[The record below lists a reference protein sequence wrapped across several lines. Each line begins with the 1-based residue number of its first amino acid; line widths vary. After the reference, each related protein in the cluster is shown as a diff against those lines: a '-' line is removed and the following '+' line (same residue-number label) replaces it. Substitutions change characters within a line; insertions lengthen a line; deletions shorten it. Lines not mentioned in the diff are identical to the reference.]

1 MDHNKPYDRI
11 ERVNNQIHD
20 ILGGILNK
28 NIDLNYLGFVT
39 FTKIDVS
46 RDLRVAKVFYSIINP
61 TMSMEKVNIE
71 INKHRKPF
79 KKYMG
84 PELSMKHTPDL
95 KFYYDDTFEYTE
107 YVSTIMK
114 NQNSIDENNEKVV
127 VKGKGRHD
135 PCVVPRAVPIV
146 EAMAANVIVDLYLQS
161 KTIK

>member
-28 NIDLNYLGFVT
+28 NIDLKYLGFIT

-46 RDLRVAKVFYSIINP
+46 RDLRLAKVFYSVINP
-61 TMSMEKVNIE
+61 TMSIDKLNIE

-79 KKYMG
+79 KKYMS

-107 YVSTIMK
+107 YVSSLLK
-114 NQNSIDENNEKVV
+114 NIDISDN
-127 VKGKGRHD
+127 
-135 PCVVPRAVPIV
+135 
-146 EAMAANVIVDLYLQS
+146 
-161 KTIK
+161 